1 MLTVE
6 EINKTLDERSKELQE
21 CAENFCKALREF
33 HEFDIG
39 EIETDEDKA
48 NAQSLLMEIDRRK
61 AIILRRVMIE
71 HGNLLFL

>member
-6 EINKTLDERSKELQE
+6 EINKTLDERSQELQD
-21 CAENFCKALREF
+21 CAETFCKALREF
-33 HEFDIG
+33 HEFEIG

-48 NAQSLLMEIDRRK
+48 NLPMLMMEMDRRK
-61 AIILRRVMIE
+61 AIILRRVLIE